1 MYSPNNFLMIFPL
14 HKHGS
19 KVWHRTFLGL
29 VFAVGPFAALSPA
42 AALPKENPVADA
54 AAADAAAKI
63 ADDVSGIARSGAARA
78 KKEKLISEAI
88 RTAVLEAAGRA
99 RGEDAV
105 VRTVVELTTAA
116 VQAEPSF
123 SEVIAKAAAFA
134 GPVAAIKSAK
144 SRIRSAAF
152 TAAERASPSA
162 ESGTVSPAA
171 PGGFPGTSVG
181 GATVRYTRTGG
192 GDPGPVDSPANSGG
206 ESGNSKI
213 QLGKNS
219 TVTFTGGLSV
229 THQSNFGLRNI
240 DETAETITAVKPG
253 VDFVFGQKSLARGS
267 VGYAV
272 AFTKYAKIPD
282 ADGTLGTGHAD
293 FGYANGRT
301 TLAANTSYRESDQG
315 TRDTVGIAP
324 GQRGLSTL
332 RSNNLSIQTSAET
345 AISAKTGVTAG
356 VNFDLT
362 KYKTPGL
369 AGSRNISV
377 PVRVLLD
384 LTPKLA
390 ATAGYTY
397 GRAQA
402 GNVAPANPA
411 AGPAPQRP
419 RSQDSFFNVG
429 LRGTLTGKLSSDFS
443 VGYRTRKIS
452 DQVGVQ
458 NKPVGDSS
466 ESSLGFDGSFSLS
479 VAAKTNLSLSASRDF
494 SVSAAGESLENTS
507 YSFGVTNDPT
517 PQWKLAGG
525 VSYRG
530 VDYGAGARTFLGS
543 SAPDRNAGRFDN
555 YWEFNAS
562 ATYVVTSWMNTSVS
576 LARQQNGTN
585 LVSLRPADSPA
596 YANTLLSLMLG
607 FRY

>member
-1 MYSPNNFLMIFPL
+1 MTFRPL
-14 HKHGS
+14 KHGS
-19 KVWHRTFLGL
+19 KVLRSAFLGL
-29 VFAVGPFAALSPA
+29 VFAVGPYAALSTVA
-42 AALPKENPVADA
+42 APPREIPVADA
-54 AAADAAAKI
+54 VASAAAEEI
-63 ADDVSGIARSGAARA
+63 AQNVSGIARSGAARA
-78 KKEKLISEAI
+78 KKEKLISEAM
-88 RTAVLEAAGRA
+88 RTAVLEAAGRVS
-99 RGEDAV
+99 GEEAI
-105 VRTVVELTTAA
+105 VRMVVELTTAA
-116 VQAEPSF
+116 VQAAPAF
-123 SEVIAKAAAFA
+123 SEVIAQTASFA
-134 GPVAAIKSAK
+134 GPVAAIKSARTK
-144 SRIRSAAF
+144 IRSAAF

-162 ESGTVSPAA
+162 ENGYLSPAA
-171 PGGFPGTSVG
+171 SGGFPGTSVS

-192 GDPGPVDSPANSGG
+192 GDSGPVDSPANSGG
-206 ESGNSKI
+206 GSGDSKI
-213 QLGKNS
+213 QMGKNS

-229 THQSNFGLRNI
+229 THQSNFGLRNT

-272 AFTKYAKIPD
+272 SFTKYAKIRD

-293 FGYANGRT
+293 FGYANGRSKI
-301 TLAANTSYRESDQG
+301 AANASYRESDQG

-324 GQRGLSTL
+324 GQGRLTTL
-332 RSNNLSIQTSAET
+332 RSNQLSIGTGGET

-429 LRGTLTGKLSSDFS
+429 LRGALTGKLSSNFS
-443 VGYRTRKIS
+443 VGYRTRKIG
-452 DQVGVQ
+452 DQVDAQ
-458 NKPVGDSS
+458 NKPADDST

-479 VAAKTNLSLSASRDF
+479 VAAKTNLSLSASRNF
-494 SVSAAGESLENTS
+494 SVSAAGESLENSS
-507 YSFGVTNDPT
+507 YSLSVASDPT
-517 PQWKLAGG
+517 LQWKLAGG

-530 VDYGAGARTFLGS
+530 VDYGSGARTFLGN
-543 SAPDRNAGRFDN
+543 SAPALNAGRFDN
-555 YWEFNAS
+555 YWEFSAS
-562 ATYVVTSWMNTSVS
+562 ASYVITSWMNTSVS
-576 LARQQNGTN
+576 LSRQQNGTN
-585 LVSLRPADSPA
+585 LAPRPSTESPA
-596 YANTLLSLMLG
+596 YANTILSLMLG
-607 FRY
+607 FQY

>member
-1 MYSPNNFLMIFPL
+1 MILSPLR
-14 HKHGS
+14 HGS
-19 KVWHRTFLGL
+19 KVWRRAFLAL
-29 VFAVGPFAALSPA
+29 VFAVGPFAALSA
-42 AALPKENPVADA
+42 AAAPPREGPVADA
-54 AAADAAAKI
+54 VASAAAEEI
-63 ADDVSGIARSGAARA
+63 AQNVSGIAKSGAARA
-78 KKEKLISEAI
+78 KKEKLISEAM
-88 RTAVLEAAGRA
+88 RTAVLEAAGRVS
-99 RGEDAV
+99 GEEAI
-105 VRTVVELTTAA
+105 VRMVVELTTAA
-116 VQAEPSF
+116 VQAAPAF
-123 SEVIAKAAAFA
+123 SEVIAQTASFA
-134 GPVAAIKSAK
+134 GPVAAIKSARTK
-144 SRIRSAAF
+144 IRSAAF
-152 TAAERASPSA
+152 TAAERASQSA
-162 ESGTVSPAA
+162 ENGYVSPAA
-171 PGGFPGTSVG
+171 SGGFPGTSVG
-181 GATVRYTRTGG
+181 GATVRYTRNGG
-192 GDPGPVDSPANSGG
+192 GDSGPVDSPANSGG

-253 VDFVFGQKSLARGS
+253 VDFVFGQKSLVRGS

-272 AFTKYAKIPD
+272 AFTKYAKIRD

-293 FGYANGRT
+293 FGYANGRSKI
-301 TLAANTSYRESDQG
+301 AANASYRESDQG

-324 GQRGLSTL
+324 GQGRLTTL
-332 RSNNLSIQTSAET
+332 RSNQLSIGTGGET

-377 PVRVLLD
+377 PLKVLVD

-390 ATAGYTY
+390 ATAGYTF

-402 GNVAPANPA
+402 GSAAPVNSAT
-411 AGPAPQRP
+411 GPPP
-419 RSQDSFFNVG
+419 RTSGSRDSFFNVG
-429 LRGTLTGKLSSDFS
+429 LRGALTGKLSSNFS
-443 VGYRTRKIS
+443 VGYRTRKIG
-452 DQVGVQ
+452 DQVDAQ
-458 NKPVGDSS
+458 NKPADDST

-479 VAAKTNLSLSASRDF
+479 VAAKTNLSLSVSRDF